1 MRPSFPFLQRRRSSA
16 GVSSLQS
23 FASKALVVGLGV
35 SSFGLFG
42 SPAKALGLIGQFTC
56 GINNPANPTVCN
68 PANPL
73 LLGDK
78 LLSFKSATLTP
89 PGATAPVDVSYS
101 WADTDGVADTNFAD
115 DVWLFEVKTAQ
126 PSFGPFELIYSYDIT
141 VVDSPNYY
149 FNQMAL
155 EVDSN
160 FLTPGSVVFKE
171 GKSGTEV
178 GTLKSTNGQ
187 ADGPVVYTFIG
198 DYKTITIT
206 DTVTV
211 PAGASVTSVSNAWT
225 QRERVPG
232 PLPILGAAAAFGY
245 SRKIRRR
252 IKQVA

>member
-1 MRPSFPFLQRRRSSA
+1 MRPSFRFLQRRRSSA

-23 FASKALVVGLGV
+23 LASKALVVGLGI

-42 SPAKALGLIGQFTC
+42 SSAKALGLIDDFTC

-68 PANPL
+68 PANPV

-89 PGATAPVDVSYS
+89 PGATAPVDVAYS
-101 WADTDGVADTNFAD
+101 WADADGVADTDFTD
-115 DVWLFEVKTAQ
+115 DVWLFEVKTAS
-126 PSFGPFELIYSYDIT
+126 PSFGPFELIYSYDVTI
-141 VVDSPNYY
+141 VDSPYY
-149 FNQMAL
+149 FDRMAL

-160 FLTPGSVVFKE
+160 ILTPGSVVFKE

-187 ADGPVVYTFIG
+187 ADGPVIYTFIG

-225 QRERVPG
+225 QRSRVPG

-252 IKQVA
+252 IKLVA